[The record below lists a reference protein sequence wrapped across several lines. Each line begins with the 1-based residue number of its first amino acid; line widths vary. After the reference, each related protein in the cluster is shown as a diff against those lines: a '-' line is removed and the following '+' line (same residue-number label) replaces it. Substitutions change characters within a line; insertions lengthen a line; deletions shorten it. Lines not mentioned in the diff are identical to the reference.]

1 MSGDKDIDN
10 NSESTPL
17 RSHQPSKPTSSLPSG
32 VYLRL
37 HRESDGEALR
47 DLFANDVFTFSEWAW
62 PVLWH
67 HVLFLKPW
75 TPFFFLGLFLLLS
88 CSAIIQ
94 SWTTAAALVAAYLV
108 LVWIQALSYFLFV
121 ENLMGNQPEIMMMTA
136 HLWNERP
143 RSAFWV
149 AVVDEDGKD
158 NKGSQKGAE
167 KKQIGQKDQKQN
179 ENGRLV
185 AENDSADENMIDG
198 KREKIVGAI
207 AIYESVKNKNEVS
220 MQ

>member
-1 MSGDKDIDN
+1 
-10 NSESTPL
+10 
-17 RSHQPSKPTSSLPSG
+17 
-32 VYLRL
+32 
-37 HRESDGEALR
+37 
-47 DLFANDVFTFSEWAW
+47 
-62 PVLWH
+62 
-67 HVLFLKPW
+67 
-75 TPFFFLGLFLLLS
+75 
-88 CSAIIQ
+88 
-94 SWTTAAALVAAYLV
+94 
-108 LVWIQALSYFLFV
+108 
-121 ENLMGNQPEIMMMTA
+121 MGNQPEIMMMTA

-185 AENDSADENMIDG
+185 AENDSADENVIDG